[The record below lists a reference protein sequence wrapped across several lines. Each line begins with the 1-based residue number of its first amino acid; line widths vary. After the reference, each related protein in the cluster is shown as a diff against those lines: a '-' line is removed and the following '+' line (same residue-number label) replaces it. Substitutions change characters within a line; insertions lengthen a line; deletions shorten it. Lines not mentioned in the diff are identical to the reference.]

1 MQTNADD
8 SFRELIRQKNAIG
21 EIEMELDKARYI
33 LQDIIEDYLDA
44 EHPTQ
49 KEQVFF
55 LLYEKP
61 RALAKGY
68 ILEDILCR
76 IQTILTEAEK
86 APTNQEEDKA
96 V

>member
-8 SFRELIRQKNAIG
+8 SFRDLIQLQDAIG
-21 EIEMELDKARYI
+21 EISEEVEKARYI
-33 LQDIIEDYLDA
+33 LQDLVEDFLDTVCTTPKKQA
-44 EHPTQ
+44 ER
-49 KEQVFF
+49 F
-55 LLYEKP
+55 LYEWP
-61 RALAKGY
+61 RARAKGH
-68 ILEDILCR
+68 ILTDIFFR